1 MAFAVCVLLI
11 LIMFDLK
18 QKYKNFKR
26 SKEILLVLSKYGLG
40 YFLNLPAIERYF
52 KFGKKF
58 FTKKTKEKTFECL
71 TLPQRARIAC
81 EELGPTFIK
90 FGQILST
97 RPDLMSRE
105 FIQEFSKLQDNVPM
119 FDYTE
124 VEKQFKEEFNKPI
137 NELFIEFDKQPVA
150 AASLSQVHKAKFS
163 TGEIVAVKIQRPN
176 IKEKIEVD
184 VAILLDL
191 AKFTER
197 RLLNGSLYQPV
208 EIVKEFAKT
217 IKKELDFVNEGR
229 NIDKFR
235 KNFKEIETVRIPK
248 VYWNLTAG
256 KILTMEFID
265 GVKISDTVK
274 LKNSKFNKK
283 IIAARGADMI
293 LKQIF
298 ADGFFHGDPHPG
310 NIFVL
315 ENNVIALLDFGMVGR
330 INEDRIS
337 SMADMIIA
345 AIKIDADKVI
355 EALINMDIVGR
366 EADLSKLKIEIKDF
380 IGKYYGAP
388 LKELEIGK
396 IIEEILEVMIAHKI
410 KIPSDLALL
419 AKALITVENIGRNLD
434 PDFDMVSHAKP
445 FAKHLLK
452 KKYSPVNLWKR
463 GSATAS
469 ELFNF
474 FELLPKEFSLL
485 IKSLRK
491 GDINV
496 NFQHK
501 GLERLILEI
510 DRASN
515 RLSFSMIIGA
525 LIIGSSF
532 VIQANIRPFIFGYPA
547 IGIIGYL
554 FASFLGLFLIIS
566 ILRSGKWK

>member
-1 MAFAVCVLLI
+1 MLN
-11 LIMFDLK
+11 LK
-18 QKYKNFKR
+18 QKYRNIKR
-26 SKEILLVLSKYGLG
+26 AKKIITILAKYGLG
-40 YFLNLPAIERYF
+40 YFLDLPAAERYLNLSR
-52 KFGKKF
+52 KF
-58 FTKKTKEKTFECL
+58 FVKKVEKEKTQRL
-71 TLPQRARIAC
+71 TLPQRARLAC
-81 EELGPTFIK
+81 EELGPTFVK
-90 FGQILST
+90 LGQVLST
-97 RPDLMSRE
+97 RPDLIPAE
-105 FIQEFSKLQDNVPM
+105 LAQEFSKLQDDVAPFAFLKTEERFKKEFGRPM
-119 FDYTE
+119 S
-124 VEKQFKEEFNKPI
+124 
-137 NELFIEFDKQPVA
+137 ELFAEFDEQPAA
-150 AASLSQVHKAKFS
+150 AASLSQVYKAKLVS
-163 TGEIVAVKIQRPN
+163 GETVAVKIQRPN
-176 IKEKIEVD
+176 IRKTIEED
-184 VAILLDL
+184 IAILFDL
-191 AKFTER
+191 AKFAEKR
-197 RLLNGSLYQPV
+197 FIYGRIYQPV
-208 EIVKEFAKT
+208 EIVKEFAAT
-217 IKKELDFVNEGR
+217 IRKELDFVNEGR

-235 KNFKEIETVRIPK
+235 TNFKEIETVRIPK
-248 VYWNLTAG
+248 VYWNLSAD

-274 LKNSKFNKK
+274 LKNSKFDKK

-298 ADGFFHGDPHPG
+298 EDGFFHGDPHPG

-330 INEDRIS
+330 ISEDRMG
-337 SMADMIIA
+337 SMADMVIA
-345 AIKIDADKVI
+345 AIKIDADKIV
-355 EALINMDIVGR
+355 EALIDMDIVGL
-366 EADLSKLKIEIKDF
+366 EADLPKLKIEIKNF
-380 IGKYYGAP
+380 IDKYYGAP
-388 LKELEIGK
+388 LKELEMGK

-410 KIPSDLALL
+410 KVPSDLALL
-419 AKALITVENIGRNLD
+419 AKALITIESIGRELD
-434 PDFDMVSHAKP
+434 PDFDMVSHTKP
-445 FAKHLLK
+445 FAKRLLK

-463 GSATAS
+463 GSTAAR

-474 FELLPKEFSLL
+474 LEILPKEFSWL

-532 VIQANIRPFIFGYPA
+532 VVQANIGPFIFGYPA

-566 ILRSGKWK
+566 ILRSGRWK